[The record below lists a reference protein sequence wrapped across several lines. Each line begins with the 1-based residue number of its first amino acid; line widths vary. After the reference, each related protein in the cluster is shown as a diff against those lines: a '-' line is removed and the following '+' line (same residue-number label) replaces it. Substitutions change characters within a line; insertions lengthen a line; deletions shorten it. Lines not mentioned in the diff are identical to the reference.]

1 MILVKKYD
9 EPQVNMREILRYM
22 GCKEATDDVLDLID
36 VCLNEI
42 GGKLSYNVCYDT
54 YPIQVSDNKVDF
66 GFVSCQSNDLALNL
80 HSCSKAIIFGATIGI
95 EIDRLIAKYS
105 RLSPSKAL
113 CFQSIGAERIESL
126 CNIFNDEITSSQL
139 SKGLY
144 TRPRFSPGYGDL
156 TLDIQKDV
164 FTVLDCPRKIGLSL
178 NESLLMSPSK
188 SVTAIIGIS
197 DKPKS
202 CKTVSC
208 AECNKTDC
216 NYRREL

>member
-9 EPQVNMREILRYM
+9 QPQVNTKEILRYM
-22 GCKEATDDVLDLID
+22 GCKEATSDMLALID
-36 VCLNEI
+36 DCLKEVE
-42 GGKLSYNVCYDT
+42 GKLTYKVCYDT
-54 YPIQVSDNKVDF
+54 FDIHVSGQEVNL
-66 GFVSCQSNDLALNL
+66 GFAKCQSAGLATNL
-80 HSCSKAIIFGATIGI
+80 GDCHKAIIFAATIGL

-113 CFQSIGAERIESL
+113 CFQAIGAERIESL
-126 CNIFNDEITSSQL
+126 CNIFNDEVTEDQL
-139 SKGLY
+139 TKGLH

-164 FTVLDCPRKIGLSL
+164 FAVLDCPRKIGLSL

-202 CKTVSC
+202 CKTASC
-208 AECNKTDC
+208 AQCNKTDC